1 MAVLQKL
8 RTKFG
13 LAISILVALGLLSF
27 IIDPSQIQSAV
38 QSMSSKYDVGSI
50 NGKAISYTDFQSD
63 VEKFTRL
70 QEIMTGSSVSSEE
83 DQKQVRD
90 AAWQTLVDKYLFVKT
105 AKAAGLTVGEDEVI
119 DLTTGSNISPV
130 IAQNA
135 MFLDENGNFDA
146 NRVVEFVKAMGSDE
160 SGSYRLYW
168 NYIQNTIFTQQFYN
182 KYGALFTASNFQNPL
197 MLNRAIAENN
207 QTADVD
213 FVMVPLL
220 YSEDSTI
227 VVSSD
232 EIKNYYNSHKD
243 FFKQT
248 ANREMEYVVYE
259 VTPSSDDIAVVNT
272 EMSDIY
278 DDFVNTDNMKNFL
291 LKNSDRS
298 LSSYW
303 YKADELNSLS
313 SELGAFVNENTVGA
327 VSPVYQNGNS
337 FYAAKIMAET
347 KRPETISVRVIPTTE
362 TAVSDSLVAVL
373 RLSETMDMTQSY
385 LIPGCEPLF
394 DAALNVPQMVQSLQ
408 YGTLLAEVVEKSE
421 PVLMKQV
428 AILEKTVVPSNETY
442 NNIYAKANKFATIAS
457 GSYNNYKAA
466 VDSMGVYSYTNRI
479 TEATSAY
486 GAIDNAKEVTRWVFE
501 AKEGK
506 PSEVIIVNQNYFFV
520 AVVTGIHKEGY
531 AKLSEVASSIK
542 NQLYS
547 EKAAEKLASDV
558 ASKIQGLNDLE
569 SIAEALNT
577 TVSSQSGVTFAALG
591 ASTLDPK
598 FIGAIASAPEGKICG
613 PVAGSIGSYVF
624 QVKGRDT
631 GSYYTE
637 DDAALYESQ
646 KNQYNSQMLLSV
658 MMNDADVKDNRA
670 RFY

>member
-50 NGKAISYTDFQSD
+50 NGKAISYTDFQAD

-259 VTPSSDDIAVVNT
+259 VTPSNDDIAVVNT

>member
-13 LAISILVALGLLSF
+13 LAISIIVALGLLSF

-50 NGKAISYTDFQSD
+50 NGKAISYTDFQAD
-63 VEKFTRL
+63 VEQFTRL

-105 AKAAGLTVGEDEVI
+105 AKAAGLTVGEDEVV

-146 NRVVEFVKAMGSDE
+146 NRVVEFVKAMDSDE

-259 VTPSSDDIAVVNT
+259 VTPSSDDIAAVNT
-272 EMSDIY
+272 TMSDIY
-278 DDFVNTDNMKNFL
+278 DDFVNTENMKNFL

-303 YKADELNSLS
+303 YKTDELNSLS
-313 SELGAFVNENTVGA
+313 SELGAFVNENKVGDG
-327 VSPVYQNGNS
+327 VLD
-337 FYAAKIMAET
+337 
-347 KRPETISVRVIPTTE
+347 IP
-362 TAVSDSLVAVL
+362 
-373 RLSETMDMTQSY
+373 
-385 LIPGCEPLF
+385 P
-394 DAALNVPQMVQSLQ
+394 
-408 YGTLLAEVVEKSE
+408 
-421 PVLMKQV
+421 
-428 AILEKTVVPSNETY
+428 
-442 NNIYAKANKFATIAS
+442 
-457 GSYNNYKAA
+457 
-466 VDSMGVYSYTNRI
+466 NR
-479 TEATSAY
+479 
-486 GAIDNAKEVTRWVFE
+486 NF
-501 AKEGK
+501 
-506 PSEVIIVNQNYFFV
+506 
-520 AVVTGIHKEGY
+520 
-531 AKLSEVASSIK
+531 
-542 NQLYS
+542 
-547 EKAAEKLASDV
+547 
-558 ASKIQGLNDLE
+558 
-569 SIAEALNT
+569 
-577 TVSSQSGVTFAALG
+577 
-591 ASTLDPK
+591 
-598 FIGAIASAPEGKICG
+598 
-613 PVAGSIGSYVF
+613 
-624 QVKGRDT
+624 
-631 GSYYTE
+631 
-637 DDAALYESQ
+637 
-646 KNQYNSQMLLSV
+646 
-658 MMNDADVKDNRA
+658 
-670 RFY
+670 

>member
-50 NGKAISYTDFQSD
+50 NGKAISYTDFQAD

>member
-1 MAVLQKL
+1 
-8 RTKFG
+8 
-13 LAISILVALGLLSF
+13 
-27 IIDPSQIQSAV
+27 
-38 QSMSSKYDVGSI
+38 
-50 NGKAISYTDFQSD
+50 
-63 VEKFTRL
+63 
-70 QEIMTGSSVSSEE
+70 
-83 DQKQVRD
+83 
-90 AAWQTLVDKYLFVKT
+90 
-105 AKAAGLTVGEDEVI
+105 
-119 DLTTGSNISPV
+119 
-130 IAQNA
+130 
-135 MFLDENGNFDA
+135 
-146 NRVVEFVKAMGSDE
+146 
-160 SGSYRLYW
+160 
-168 NYIQNTIFTQQFYN
+168 
-182 KYGALFTASNFQNPL
+182 
-197 MLNRAIAENN
+197 
-207 QTADVD
+207 
-213 FVMVPLL
+213 
-220 YSEDSTI
+220 
-227 VVSSD
+227 
-232 EIKNYYNSHKD
+232 
-243 FFKQT
+243 
-248 ANREMEYVVYE
+248 
-259 VTPSSDDIAVVNT
+259 
-272 EMSDIY
+272 
-278 DDFVNTDNMKNFL
+278 
-291 LKNSDRS
+291 
-298 LSSYW
+298 
-303 YKADELNSLS
+303 
-313 SELGAFVNENTVGA
+313 
-327 VSPVYQNGNS
+327 
-337 FYAAKIMAET
+337 
-347 KRPETISVRVIPTTE
+347 
-362 TAVSDSLVAVL
+362 
-373 RLSETMDMTQSY
+373 
-385 LIPGCEPLF
+385 
-394 DAALNVPQMVQSLQ
+394 MVQSLQ
-408 YGTLLAEVVEKSE
+408 YGTLLAEVVEKSD

-442 NNIYAKANKFATIAS
+442 NSIYAKANKFATIAS

-531 AKLSEVASSIK
+531 AKVSEVASSIK
-542 NQLYS
+542 SQLYS
-547 EKAAEKLASDV
+547 EKAAEKLASEV

>member
-50 NGKAISYTDFQSD
+50 NGKAISYTDFQAD

-197 MLNRAIAENN
+197 MLNRVIAENN

-272 EMSDIY
+272 EMSDVY

-506 PSEVIIVNQNYFFV
+506 PSEVIIVNQNYLFV

>member
-50 NGKAISYTDFQSD
+50 NGKAISYTDFQAD

-670 RFY
+670 RVY

>member
-50 NGKAISYTDFQSD
+50 NGKAISYTDFQAD

-160 SGSYRLYW
+160 SGNYRLYW

-259 VTPSSDDIAVVNT
+259 VTPSNDDIAVVNT